1 MRYSN
6 RRSDSIS
13 ESIVSKLTNSVYLD
27 YGYKPTWIND
37 PWYQLRGIDVV
48 LMKDGI
54 EYTVDEKAA
63 VTRLDGNLNTFA
75 FELYTSNNK
84 GNIGW
89 FVNKNCINN
98 YYSLIYLTSFTNN
111 IREINKIECILLN
124 KYEILHEVKKELN
137 NANIHFNNILS
148 VFDGVERYRNGR
160 KYIYLNKYMKI
171 VYSMDI
177 FPEMPINVLID
188 KEYLLSLSTD
198 ILVKSF

>member
-6 RRSDSIS
+6 RRNDSIS
-13 ESIVSKLTNSVYLD
+13 ESIVSKLTNCVYLD

-48 LMKDGI
+48 LVKDGI

-63 VTRLDGNLNTFA
+63 ITRLDGNLNTFA

-84 GNIGW
+84 GNVGW

-137 NANIHFNNILS
+137 DANIHFNNILS

-160 KYIYLNKYMKI
+160 KYIYLNRYMKI
-171 VYSMDI
+171 VYSMNI

-198 ILVKSF
+198 ILVKEF

>member
-6 RRSDSIS
+6 RRNDSIS
-13 ESIVSKLTNSVYLD
+13 ESIVSKLTNCVYLD

-75 FELYTSNNK
+75 FELYTSNNR

-124 KYEILHEVKKELN
+124 KYKILHNVKKELN
-137 NANIHFNNILS
+137 RLNIHFYNILDI
-148 VFDGVERYRNGR
+148 FENINEKNNGK
-160 KYIYLNKYMKI
+160 KYIKINNYMRI
-171 VYSMDI
+171 VYSLNI
-177 FPEMPINVLID
+177 LPERPINILLD
-188 KEYLLSLSTD
+188 KTYLKLLSTD
-198 ILVKSF
+198 ILIKEF